1 MEETGKFYSYETLQ
15 TLIDY
20 GNIQFKNLCRVL
32 KYLSHNNTCKFEDW
46 VPIDYLPKT
55 KNNLHYIQE
64 QVNCSCNHDIVH
76 CFTVKNKFNNNSI
89 IVGSSCINKFFDDEA
104 NEIKNRLVDEYKGKK
119 KCPECKKTVSK
130 QVVEKYKHEENIY
143 HIKCYPGKDY
153 IDDLLELNAEEPE
166 PPSYETVVPVDPVYQ
181 TVVPV
186 APVYQTV
193 VPVAP
198 VYQKV
203 VPIAPIF
210 RINPITTIVKIG
222 KFKGKPLSDLL
233 KDVNYC
239 DWIKS
244 VEEPSGKL
252 KEIQEYLLSA
262 QSV

>member
-1 MEETGKFYSYETLQ
+1 MEETGKFYSYKTLQ
-15 TLIDY
+15 LLIDY
-20 GNIQFKNLCRVL
+20 GKVKFKNLCRVL

-46 VPIDYLPKT
+46 VPIEYMPQTKDNLDYRQ
-55 KNNLHYIQE
+55 IQS
-64 QVNCSCNHDIVH
+64 NCSCNHDIVR
-76 CFTVKNKFNNNSI
+76 CFIVKNKFNNNSI

-153 IDDLLELNAEEPE
+153 LDDLLELNTEEPE
-166 PPSYETVVPVDPVYQ
+166 PPSYETVVSVPPV
-181 TVVPV
+181 
-186 APVYQTV
+186 
-193 VPVAP
+193 
-198 VYQKV
+198 
-203 VPIAPIF
+203 F